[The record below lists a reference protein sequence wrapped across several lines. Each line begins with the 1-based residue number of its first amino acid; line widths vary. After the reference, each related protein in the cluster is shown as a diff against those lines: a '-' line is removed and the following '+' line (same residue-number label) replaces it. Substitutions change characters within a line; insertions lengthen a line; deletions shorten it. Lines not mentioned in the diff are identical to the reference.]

1 MKHPLAPRIV
11 HLRIGQLTVDAT
23 AMEGL
28 NPAQFSVQLQAA
40 LALQLSSPGASD
52 AKAGS
57 GSPSLAQHIAVQV
70 ASRIQPQLPTATPG
84 GPMALLDSKLQAT
97 GARDGPG
104 NWPPGTQWAF
114 HAAVRAREG
123 PSSGM
128 AGWHSARSPTN
139 DHGRHTTLG
148 RMSDGK

>member
-84 GPMALLDSKLQAT
+84 GP
-97 GARDGPG
+97 
-104 NWPPGTQWAF
+104 
-114 HAAVRAREG
+114 
-123 PSSGM
+123 
-128 AGWHSARSPTN
+128 
-139 DHGRHTTLG
+139 HGLA
-148 RMSDGK
+148 